1 MPDIPINQIL
11 CGDWVQIA
19 KELPAGCVH
28 CIITSPPYWRQ
39 RDYGTD
45 GQLGLEKTF
54 EEHIDKLVEGFREMR
69 RILRDDGQLFLN
81 YGDKFQDGGNLIG
94 LAWRLALALQKDGW
108 VLRSDVIWAKAV
120 SFNEKYSGSTM
131 PESVNGTR
139 WERCRVKV
147 KAGYGAENPHPSTTG
162 DGLSKCKLENSGGVF
177 AAQAQWTDCPGCPK
191 CEHNDGYVLRR
202 GSWRPTRAHEHVF
215 QFVKQIPY
223 YADMEAV
230 KEDTSGSDTH
240 SKGNKLAPPYDSA
253 GIGHES
259 WHATTSE
266 IVSTRNIRD
275 VWTINPQPY
284 PEAHYATFPE
294 ALVEPMIKVSTS
306 RKGVCPEC
314 GAQWARVIETNRT
327 FESGSGKS
335 GNMPNGKNGPN
346 MQGGGETLDVRRGPC
361 VSSQTLG
368 WRPTCSC
375 RLRVKPVPAIVYDPF
390 AGSGTVAAV
399 AARMGRNYMGSEISP
414 DYMVQAQERIQE
426 AETGIPKDE
435 AQKGQAALFPIDRSE
450 ADK

>member
-1 MPDIPINQIL
+1 
-11 CGDWVQIA
+11 
-19 KELPAGCVH
+19 
-28 CIITSPPYWRQ
+28 
-39 RDYGTD
+39 
-45 GQLGLEKTF
+45 
-54 EEHIDKLVEGFREMR
+54 
-69 RILRDDGQLFLN
+69 
-81 YGDKFQDGGNLIG
+81 
-94 LAWRLALALQKDGW
+94 
-108 VLRSDVIWAKAV
+108 
-120 SFNEKYSGSTM
+120 
-131 PESVNGTR
+131 
-139 WERCRVKV
+139 
-147 KAGYGAENPHPSTTG
+147 
-162 DGLSKCKLENSGGVF
+162 
-177 AAQAQWTDCPGCPK
+177 
-191 CEHNDGYVLRR
+191 
-202 GSWRPTRAHEHVF
+202 VF
-215 QFVKQIPY
+215 QFVKGIPY

-306 RKGVCPEC
+306 QKGVCPEC
-314 GAQWARVIETNRT
+314 GAQWARVIDSSFVKSQETNDAPECRGLNVGIREDT
-327 FESGSGKS
+327 RERGSNK
-335 GNMPNGKNGPN
+335 
-346 MQGGGETLDVRRGPC
+346 TT
-361 VSSQTLG
+361 TLG
-368 WRPTCSC
+368 WRPTCPC
-375 RLRVKPVPAIVYDPF
+375 GCKETVPAIVYDCF